1 MMPLTPWVRRL
12 LIANVAVFLLTQAS
26 PASGSLLALY
36 PSVQG
41 LMYRPWGILTYMF
54 VHAGIG
60 HIFFNM
66 IGLYFFG
73 PRLEQRLGAKS
84 FLWLY
89 FLAGI
94 GGALGSFFFA
104 PNYPV
109 VGASA
114 AVYGVLVGFAMYW
127 PREKIYLWMILPV
140 EAWLLA
146 LILVGASLYMGV
158 SGSQSGTA
166 HFAHLG
172 GIVVGFVY
180 LKLLEWRRGA
190 PRRDFQ
196 KALQPKAP
204 SGASERVMVARW
216 KGIATDQMHEINR
229 EEIHRLLAKV
239 DAENSRVLTPAERAF
254 LDRMAGG

>member
-12 LIANVAVFLLTQAS
+12 LIANVVVFLLTQAS
-26 PASGSLLALY
+26 PGFSQLLALY
-36 PSVQG
+36 PSVPG
-41 LMYRPWGILTYMF
+41 LMYRPWGIFTYMF

-66 IGLYFFG
+66 LGLYFFG
-73 PRLEQRLGAKS
+73 PRLEERLGAKH

-94 GGALGSFFFA
+94 GGALGSFIFA
-104 PNYPV
+104 RHYPV

-172 GIVVGFVY
+172 GIVVGFVF

-190 PRRDFQ
+190 PRRQFQ
-196 KALQPKAP
+196 QAMRPKAAGI
-204 SGASERVMVARW
+204 SDRVAVARW
-216 KGIATDQMHEINR
+216 KGIATDSMHEINR
-229 EEIHRLLAKV
+229 DEVNRLLAKV
-239 DAENSRVLTPAERAF
+239 DEKGTQGLTQAEREF
-254 LDRMAGG
+254 LDRMVGG

>member
-1 MMPLTPWVRRL
+1 MMPLTPWVRRI
-12 LIANVAVFLLTQAS
+12 LIANVVLFLATMAYAPLYRA
-26 PASGSLLALY
+26 LVLY
-36 PSVQG
+36 PPWILQ
-41 LMYRPWGILTYMF
+41 RPWTAVSYMF
-54 VHAGIG
+54 LHAGIG

-66 IGLYFFG
+66 LGLYFFG
-73 PRLEQRLGAKS
+73 PRLEDRLGAKS

-94 GGALGSFFFA
+94 GGAVGSFVFA
-104 PNYPV
+104 PRYPV

-127 PREKIYLWMILPV
+127 PRERIYLWMILPV

-172 GIVVGFVY
+172 GIVVGFAY
-180 LKLLEWRRGA
+180 LKILDWRRGA
-190 PRRDFQ
+190 PRRAFQ
-196 KALQPKAP
+196 SAMRPQTPVL
-204 SGASERVMVARW
+204 SSDRTMVARW
-216 KGIATDQMHEINR
+216 RGISTDGMHEINR
-229 EEIHRLLAKV
+229 DEVHRLLSKV
-239 DAENSRVLTPAERAF
+239 DDGGTRALTQAEREF
-254 LDRMAGG
+254 LDRMAGR